1 VNASPADQRL
11 LLEVADLDA
20 RIRRAEHSRANPP
33 QAERVKDLLAQR
45 RVMSQELSVR
55 TGVRDDL
62 RTELGRIESD
72 VAIVD
77 ARSARDA
84 GRLATSSNPKE
95 AQGLEHEIASLAR
108 RKSELEDGEIVVMQ
122 RLEDAEN
129 AVAEQEAIIAATNA
143 EGADLSAAAKRHI
156 AEASAEFDAASRDRA
171 AVAGAVP
178 ADLLALYDRLAA
190 RGNAAGALVRRT
202 CSACNMVL
210 SGTDL
215 QRMRA
220 IAPDEVIHCPEC
232 GCVLVRGEDSG
243 L

>member
-20 RIRRAEHSRANPP
+20 RIRRAEHSRGNPP
-33 QAERVKDLLAQR
+33 QADRVKDLLAQR

-84 GRLATSSNPKE
+84 GRLATSTNPKE

-129 AVAEQEAIIAATNA
+129 AVVEQEAIIAATNA
-143 EGADLSAAAKRHI
+143 EGAELSAAAKQHI
-156 AEASAEFDAASRDRA
+156 AEATAEFDAATRDRA

-220 IAPDEVIHCPEC
+220 IAPDVIIHCPEC